1 MRLHENRPY
10 GEDEEREMTQ
20 QRSGGAI
27 DWREWLRRW
36 DRQQTRYLPF
46 REERFNAMFDALEAL
61 LPTAF
66 VALDLGCGPG
76 SLSQRLLARFPN
88 ARAIAID
95 QDPLLLAMGQGAL
108 GDIGGRL
115 RWIDANLR
123 EPSWREQIGV
133 ESVDVALST
142 TALHWLPP
150 DHLVR
155 LYTELGTLIRPDGLF
170 LNGDHMA
177 DAPGMEPFARV
188 RDLVNQRE
196 EWAAEQ
202 DGAESWR
209 GWWDAVASEPALAGL
224 VAERERRLPESA
236 HGDFELTYEL
246 HVAALGNAGF
256 RSVGVLWQRLDDRVL
271 LAVR

>member
-1 MRLHENRPY
+1 
-10 GEDEEREMTQ
+10 MTQ
-20 QRSGGAI
+20 PRTDNAI
-27 DWREWLRRW
+27 DWGDWLRRW

-46 REERFNAMFDALEAL
+46 REERFNAMFDAVDAL
-61 LPTAF
+61 LPPDF

-76 SLSQRLLARFPN
+76 SLSQRLLERFPQ
-88 ARAIAID
+88 ARVIAVD

-108 GDIGGRL
+108 GDIDGRL

-123 EPSWREQIGV
+123 ELSWRQRIGV
-133 ESVDVALST
+133 ASVDVALST

-150 DHLVR
+150 DQLVR

-170 LNGDHMA
+170 LDGDHMA
-177 DAPGMEPFARV
+177 YAPGMESFARV
-188 RDLVNQRE
+188 RDMVSKRAE
-196 EWAAEQ
+196 RAAEQ

-209 GWWDAVASEPALAGL
+209 GWWDAITREPALADL

-236 HGDFELTYEL
+236 HGDFELTYDL
-246 HVAALGNAGF
+246 HAAALGNAGF

>member
-1 MRLHENRPY
+1 MDRRPY
-10 GEDEEREMTQ
+10 AGILVADCSCLAMALTRVQALTLATGKRARARSTPRM
-20 QRSGGAI
+20 RSGRDDATNGWWHDRLA
-27 DWREWLRRW
+27 EWLRRW

-61 LPTAF
+61 LPPDF

-76 SLSQRLLARFPN
+76 SLSQRLLERFPK
-88 ARAIAID
+88 ARAIAVD

-108 GDIGGRL
+108 GDVGGRL

-123 EPSWREQIGV
+123 ESSWRERIGV

-150 DHLVR
+150 AQLVR

-177 DAPGMEPFARV
+177 YAPGMEPFTRV
-188 RDLVNQRE
+188 RELVSQRE
-196 EWAAEQ
+196 ERAAEQ
-202 DGAESWR
+202 HGAESWR
-209 GWWDAVASEPALAGL
+209 GWWDAITARSSDG
-224 VAERERRLPESA
+224 RTRRRA
-236 HGDFELTYEL
+236 
-246 HVAALGNAGF
+246 
-256 RSVGVLWQRLDDRVL
+256 
-271 LAVR
+271 